1 MGDDDY
7 KAGRVVA
14 GAAVGAAVGS
24 VVPGVGTAIGAGV
37 GAVVGGLAGLMS
49 TPEAEHHEANIGGRT
64 IDARKIW
71 EQISPGSSSS
81 LTAGASAADT
91 LKGVHEERA
100 RLIGQIN
107 ELMDNAWKGMASG
120 QVQAGAHPLGI
131 WLQDSAT
138 NLGKSSTYLNDQA
151 DAFDT
156 VKGKVQEVPAQPPDG
171 GFLDGINPM
180 SDTDE
185 QIEQYNQRGKA
196 NVDAFNNYYQAS
208 MTNAGG
214 MPQYSAWQGNSFSDG
229 NPGGGFPGGG
239 GGAGSMPGGAGGAGA
254 FKPASTGDL
263 PQFNSPTP
271 TSNIPTSTTPAGYTP
286 STGHNP
292 AFDATS
298 ASGYQPTSTSG
309 FGPGGGGGG
318 FGPGGGAGLGSGAG
332 AGAGAG
338 GGVGAAGFGAMGAG
352 AGIGSGATA
361 GTGAGAGGTGAGG
374 AGARGGAR
382 GAGRAGMSGAPG
394 MGGRGGRSNGE
405 EDEEHDNKYMVGDDP
420 NELFGTDELT
430 APPVIGE

>member
-1 MGDDDY
+1 MGDNDY

-49 TPEAEHHEANIGGRT
+49 TPDAEHHEANIGGRT

-71 EQISPGSSSS
+71 EQIHPGDASS
-81 LTAGASAADT
+81 LTAGANAAKT
-91 LKGVHEERA
+91 LKGVHEDRA
-100 RLIGQIN
+100 KLIQQIN
-107 ELMDNAWKGMASG
+107 DMMDNAWKGMASG

-138 NLGKSSTYLNDQA
+138 NLGKSETYLNDQA
-151 DAFDT
+151 SAFHT
-156 VKGKVQEVPAQPPDG
+156 VHSKVEEIPAQAPDG
-171 GFLDGINPM
+171 GFLDGLNPF

-214 MPQYSAWQGNSFSDG
+214 MPQYNAWQGNVFSNG

-239 GGAGSMPGGAGGAGA
+239 GGAGGVPGGGGAGA
-254 FKPASTGDL
+254 FKPAGTGDL
-263 PQFNSPTP
+263 PQFS
-271 TSNIPTSTTPAGYTP
+271 STTPSANLPHTATNAAYPPNTGVGY
-286 STGHNP
+286 NP
-292 AFDATS
+292 AFDSTS
-298 ASGYQPTSTSG
+298 ASGYTPPSTSG

-318 FGPGGGAGLGSGAG
+318 FGPGGGGGGGGLGSGA
-332 AGAGAG
+332 
-338 GGVGAAGFGAMGAG
+338 GGVGAAGFGGMSAG
-352 AGIGSGATA
+352 VGSGATA
-361 GTGAGAGGTGAGG
+361 GTGAGGAGAGG
-374 AGARGGAR
+374 AGARGASTR
-382 GAGRAGMSGAPG
+382 AGRAGAAGTPG
-394 MGGRGGRSNGE
+394 MGGRGGHANGE
-405 EDEEHDNKYMVGDDP
+405 DDELHENKYMVGDDP